1 MAYKNPKLLTPLGDI
16 FYDSC
21 FIHIDIEADFYVFR
35 PQIGHLL
42 KGIMYRLA
50 CIYLLKLFYD
60 IFLSMCQIFV

>member
-1 MAYKNPKLLTPLGDI
+1 MSLYNFFYRLQGFLLAYKNPKLLTPLGDI

-42 KGIMYRLA
+42 KGNIYNQT
-50 CIYLLKLFYD
+50 CI
-60 IFLSMCQIFV
+60 